1 MEKDNIFHEFEKNF
15 NDKISDDIKK
25 ILLRSG
31 FDSKSSILG
40 LNTDVIKDIEQ
51 FANED
56 RSVLEGTS
64 YENMGEFKFKPGHKI
79 AILHLANQVK
89 QLIESG
95 FDEREKNELC
105 DFSIVLKSFIDTAT
119 SNSGRKPN
127 GFRYNEI
134 NQYFS
139 TFIYLFCGKACYE
152 TLSANLPI
160 PQSITIREFFK
171 QIFFEFSPKSFLT
184 MHYYVCYS

>member
-1 MEKDNIFHEFEKNF
+1 MEKKNIFHEFEKIL
-15 NDKISDDIKK
+15 NDSISEDIKK

-31 FDSKSSILG
+31 FDSKLSILG
-40 LNTDVIKDIEQ
+40 LNTDVIRDVEQ

-64 YENMGEFKFKPGHKI
+64 YENMAEFKFKPGHKLT
-79 AILHLANQVK
+79 ILNLASEVK
-89 QLIESG
+89 HWIEK
-95 FDEREKNELC
+95 EPTNTQQNEMC
-105 DFSIVLKSFIDTAT
+105 EFSVVLKAFIDTAT
-119 SNSGRKPN
+119 SNKDKQPN

-160 PQSITIREFFK
+160 PQTITIREFSVHILL
-171 QIFFEFSPKSFLT
+171 IFFKILFNYLFIRTL
-184 MHYYVCYS
+184 